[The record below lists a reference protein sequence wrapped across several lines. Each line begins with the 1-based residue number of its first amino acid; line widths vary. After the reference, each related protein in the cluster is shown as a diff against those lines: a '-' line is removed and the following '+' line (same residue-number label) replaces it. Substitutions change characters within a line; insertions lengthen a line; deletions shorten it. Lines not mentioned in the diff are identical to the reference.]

1 MNYTDFITII
11 QLMAAKKTVK
21 KPTIETK
28 KADFLGGQLD
38 PKEEK
43 VLDWILNGIIIFV
56 LGWLA
61 LGILLSVG
69 GLLNLWK

>member
-1 MNYTDFITII
+1 
-11 QLMAAKKTVK
+11 MA
-21 KPTIETK
+21 TK
-28 KADFLGGQLD
+28 KKVEEKKDSFLGGELD

-56 LGWLA
+56 LAWLG

-69 GLLNLWK
+69 GLFHLWK